1 MVSRSLTEVFV
12 LMRNNAIHS
21 RHIFS
26 EQANDTERVR
36 LMRSNSHDMEAGME
50 MRSDSNAPPPWSD
63 SLEEAHYIVTR
74 LRTKLTELQSRH
86 ERQIRRPALDD
97 SSEQQHIDRLS
108 AEISRLF
115 TQAHARITTIK
126 AQIRHGN
133 KSEQKLAANVVLAL
147 VTILQDLSVTF
158 RTSQSNYLKSLTSR
172 EERSNA
178 YFDLPNFEELSLQ
191 DNELLP
197 GLTNNQT
204 DLLFSL
210 PSTSTSQNYDDQ
222 NLDGMF
228 EKQALNQKQL
238 LLMQEE
244 NSKMIEEREE
254 EVNKIVKSIVDLND
268 IFKDLA
274 NMVHEQGTVLDRID
288 YNIEQ
293 TQVQVYEGYKQL
305 QKAERYQ
312 RKNRKMHCIFI
323 LGIAVVVMFVLLI
336 IVKS

>member
-1 MVSRSLTEVFV
+1 M
-12 LMRNNAIHS
+12 
-21 RHIFS
+21 
-26 EQANDTERVR
+26 
-36 LMRSNSHDMEAGME
+36 
-50 MRSDSNAPPPWSD
+50 
-63 SLEEAHYIVTR
+63 
-74 LRTKLTELQSRH
+74 
-86 ERQIRRPALDD
+86 
-97 SSEQQHIDRLS
+97 
-108 AEISRLF
+108 
-115 TQAHARITTIK
+115 
-126 AQIRHGN
+126 
-133 KSEQKLAANVVLAL
+133 
-147 VTILQDLSVTF
+147 
-158 RTSQSNYLKSLTSR
+158 
-172 EERSNA
+172 
-178 YFDLPNFEELSLQ
+178 Q

-254 EVNKIVKSIVDLND
+254 EVNKIVKSIVDLNN